1 MTVTG
6 RGLVS
11 VLLMGS
17 FALWAHAEKRPESE
31 LEEFVLQD
39 CGSCHGMTLN
49 GGLGPGLRPSDLEN
63 RSVEALGA
71 IIRSGVPDTAM
82 PPWKALLSDEE
93 IHWISEQ
100 LKSGSLVKDNDSR

>member
-1 MTVTG
+1 MSFPE
-6 RGLVS
+6 RLLVM
-11 VLLMGS
+11 VLLLGT
-17 FALWAHAEKRPESE
+17 FALSAHAEKRPESE

-39 CGSCHGMTLN
+39 CGSCHGMTLK

-63 RSVEALGA
+63 RSVEALAA

-82 PPWKALLSDEE
+82 PPWKALLSNEE

-100 LKSGSLVKDNDSR
+100 LKSGSLVNDEDSR

>member
-1 MTVTG
+1 MTNWKS
-6 RGLVS
+6 GLIILIGLGVVS
-11 VLLMGS
+11 LSG
-17 FALWAHAEKRPESE
+17 HAEQRPDSE
-31 LEEFVLQD
+31 LQELVLED
-39 CGSCHGMTLN
+39 CGSCHGMTLK

-63 RSVEALGA
+63 RSVEAIA
-71 IIRSGVPDTAM
+71 SIIRSGVPGTAM